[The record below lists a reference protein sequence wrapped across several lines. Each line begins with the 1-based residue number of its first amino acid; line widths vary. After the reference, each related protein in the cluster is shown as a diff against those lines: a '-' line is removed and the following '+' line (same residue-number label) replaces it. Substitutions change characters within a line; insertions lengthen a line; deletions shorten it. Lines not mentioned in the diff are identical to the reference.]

1 MICFNC
7 GIKIHSN
14 EAKVCKLCGV
24 RFEKIC
30 PFCNSP
36 NPLMGK
42 YCFNCGT
49 KLECFEAQSS
59 VKNFNTL
66 SESRRNVAVI
76 FADVSGFTALSEK
89 LDPEEV
95 REIIND
101 CFDYIT
107 RPVYELEGTI
117 DKYIGDC
124 VMVLFGA
131 KYIHSDD
138 AKRAVV
144 CAMRMMNLIEE
155 FSKERLSSKG
165 LSLTLSI
172 GINYGL
178 VVTGSVGNTFDR
190 DYTVMGDIVN
200 TAQRLQ
206 SNAQSETIL
215 VSESVYMETK
225 DIIKYTRSVEIKVK
239 NRKKAVRCYSPIE
252 ITAEHDYDDRAIF
265 IGREKE
271 LGQLVSMYNYA
282 INTSTKCIN
291 IIGEAGVGKTRLLK
305 EFSANLATNIKMV
318 WIDINSFSQNR
329 VYHTI
334 SSLLMK
340 IMNINPEDNSNVKQ
354 RRLMSFLDYILE
366 DLSDEEKG
374 RNYNFIG
381 LVLGLKRDNEFQN
394 ILNSM
399 SFENIRREIVKQLS
413 VFFKYL
419 SKKFKMVI
427 IADDI
432 HWSDK
437 DSLNIIK
444 VLMESLALINITFVF
459 ASRYE
464 VEEFREVKALK
475 YHTLRLETLTRKAVK
490 ELMCKLFQCKDIDK
504 SFLDATVKF
513 TNGNPLYIREFIQNI
528 KKSDSFE
535 VIEGVAVV
543 DAEKITSLPNN
554 IQNIILANLSEMNDE
569 ERRLLEV
576 ASVIGREFNLSIISA
591 VLEKGR
597 DDVNDILRLP
607 VHMNLISLKSAYT
620 SSGVVEK
627 VFIFNQDMEREVIC
641 DSILNKKKKE
651 LHKKIG
657 EFIEVKYARELEE
670 YYEILFTHFY
680 KAEQVKKAAE
690 YSLRTAIKN
699 KVNYNF
705 VSSLEYY
712 DRFLQLVE
720 EEGGAQNNS
729 KALDAYK
736 DMGYIKFIM
745 ADYELSLAYL
755 NRALKKA
762 KLYDD
767 IYSIRLMIAAVY
779 KEQDMYE
786 DALKILD
793 DIELKIKKE
802 NTLYGR
808 LLQMKCSILRILGS
822 TEALTI
828 AQSSEKLLIRMKD
841 YENLAETMNQA
852 GIIYY
857 TRGDIADSLF
867 CLDKSYKYAEKISNL
882 AIMGKVSGNMGAIY
896 HATGMISKAQDF
908 LNRSISISKKISD
921 QQGYVA
927 GSINLGILY
936 LDRGLFKDAEV
947 LFNKALEIAREISSR
962 LNESIAI
969 TNIGDILYERG
980 SFDKAISYYNKSL
993 QIARE
998 INVPIGEG
1006 INYLSIAKLNIDRN
1020 MLDKAEKMLGT
1031 VLKIFTEAEEMAY
1044 LSDYYKYVAL
1054 CEMKKGNTEDAL
1066 KNCEKAIDISQ
1077 EIKSDIRRLKAIRLK
1092 ASILACMDKNEEAIE
1107 LLSES
1112 INISHQLESDYEAAK
1127 GYFERFNLYRKLEDM
1142 DKAAV
1147 DIKQAKECIEKVD
1160 DCKLK
1165 EVIEKA

>member
-14 EAKVCKLCGV
+14 EVKVCQLCGV
-24 RFEKIC
+24 RFEKTC
-30 PFCNSP
+30 LSCNSP

-42 YCFNCGT
+42 YCFNCGA
-49 KLECFEAQSS
+49 KLESLDTQSS
-59 VKNFNTL
+59 VQNFDTL

-178 VVTGSVGNTFDR
+178 VVTGSVGNTFDK

-206 SNAQSETIL
+206 SNAESGSIF
-215 VSESVYMETK
+215 VSESVYVETK
-225 DIIKYTRSVEIKVK
+225 GIIKYTKPVEIKVK
-239 NRKKAVRCYSPIE
+239 NREKTVRCYLPIE
-252 ITAEHDYDDRAIF
+252 INAEHDYDDRTPF

-271 LGQLVSMYNYA
+271 LGQLVSIYNYA
-282 INTSTKCIN
+282 INTNTKCIS
-291 IIGEAGVGKTRLLK
+291 IIGEAGVGKTRLLE
-305 EFSANLATNIKMV
+305 EFSSNLAMDIKKV
-318 WIDINSFSQNR
+318 WVDMSPYSQNR
-329 VYHTI
+329 VYHLI
-334 SSLLMK
+334 SSVLMK
-340 IMNINPEDNSNVKQ
+340 IMNINYGDKPNVKQ
-354 RRLMSFLDYILE
+354 RRLLSFLDYILE
-366 DLSDEEKG
+366 DLSDEEIE

-381 LVLGLKRDNEFQN
+381 LVLGFTRDNEFQN
-394 ILNSM
+394 ILSSM
-399 SFENIRREIVKQLS
+399 SFENIRREIIKQLS

-427 IADDI
+427 TVDDI

-437 DSLNIIK
+437 DSLNIIRE
-444 VLMESLALINITFVF
+444 LIENLDLINITFLL

-464 VEEFREVKALK
+464 VEEFSGTKSLK
-475 YHTLRLETLTRKAVK
+475 YHTLKLRTLSKSAVK
-490 ELMCKLFQCKDIDK
+490 QLMCKLLQCKNIDK
-504 SFLDATVKF
+504 NLLDAAVKF

-528 KKSDSFE
+528 KKSDTFQVVE
-535 VIEGVAVV
+535 DVAVI
-543 DAEKITSLPNN
+543 DAKTITSLPNN
-554 IQNIILANLSEMNDE
+554 IQNIILANLSEMSDK

-576 ASVIGREFNLSIISA
+576 ASVIGRDFSLTILSAI
-591 VLEKGR
+591 LEMGR
-597 DDVNDILRLP
+597 NEVNDLLRLP

-627 VFIFNQDMEREVIC
+627 VFVFNQDMEREVIY
-641 DSILNKKKKE
+641 DSILNKEKKE
-651 LHKKIG
+651 LHKKIA
-657 EFIEVKYARELEE
+657 EFIEEKYARELEE
-670 YYEILFTHFY
+670 YYEILFTHFH
-680 KAEQVKKAAE
+680 KAGQLKKAAE
-690 YSLRTAIKN
+690 YSFKTAIKN
-699 KVNYNF
+699 KDNF
-705 VSSLEYY
+705 NFTSSLEYY
-712 DRFLQLVE
+712 DRFLLLVKE
-720 EEGGAQNNS
+720 EDDDQINPKILE
-729 KALDAYK
+729 AYK

-745 ADYELSLAYL
+745 ADYELSMFYL
-755 NRALKKA
+755 NKALKKA

-767 IYSIRLMIAAVY
+767 IYSIRIMIAAVY

-793 DIELKIKKE
+793 DIQLKINKE

-822 TEALTI
+822 TEALTL
-828 AQSSEKLLIRMKD
+828 AQKSEKLLIKMKD

-857 TRGDIADSLF
+857 IRGDIADALF
-867 CLDKSYKYAEKISNL
+867 CLDKSYKYAEKVNNL
-882 AIMGKVSGNMGAIY
+882 AIMTKVSGNMGAFY
-896 HATGMISKAQDF
+896 HAIGMISKAQDF
-908 LNRSISISKKISD
+908 LNRSISISQKISD
-921 QQGYVA
+921 QQGCVA

-936 LDRGLFKDAEV
+936 MDKGLFNEAET
-947 LFNKALEIAREISSR
+947 LFNKALENSREISSR

-980 SFDKAISYYNKSL
+980 LFDQAISHYNKSL
-993 QIARE
+993 EIARE
-998 INVPIGEG
+998 INVPLGEG
-1006 INYLSIAKLNIDRN
+1006 INYLSIAKLDLDRN
-1020 MLDKAEKMLGT
+1020 LLDKAEKMLGI
-1031 VLKIFTEAEEMAY
+1031 VLKIFTEVEEMSY
-1044 LSDYYKYVAL
+1044 LCDYYRYMAI
-1054 CEMKKGNTEDAL
+1054 CEMKKGNPEDAL
-1066 KNCEKAIDISQ
+1066 NNCDKAIEISR
-1077 EIKSDIRRLKAIRLK
+1077 EVKSNIRRLKAIRIK
-1092 ASILACMDKNEEAIE
+1092 AGILACMDKNEEAIE

-1112 INISHQLESDYEAAK
+1112 INMSHQLESDYEAAK
-1127 GYFERFNLYRKLEDM
+1127 GYFERFKLYRKMEEM

-1147 DIKQAKECIEKVD
+1147 DIKLAKECIGKVD